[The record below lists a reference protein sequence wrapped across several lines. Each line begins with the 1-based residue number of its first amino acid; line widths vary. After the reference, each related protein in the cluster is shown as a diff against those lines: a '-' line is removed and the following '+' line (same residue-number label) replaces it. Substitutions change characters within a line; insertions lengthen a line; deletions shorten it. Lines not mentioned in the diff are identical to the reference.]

1 MNNLKNSVQL
11 IGNIG
16 MDPVIKNT
24 ETGKVMA
31 KFTIATNESY
41 KNQEGEKI
49 EDTQWH
55 NLIAWGKTVDIISNY
70 VKKGDKVAVGGKLSS
85 RAYDDKDGNKRYFTE
100 VVVNEIL
107 MLGNKKD

>member
-24 ETGKVMA
+24 ETGKVMV

-70 VKKGDKVAVGGKLSS
+70 IKKGDQVAVGGKLSS

-100 VVVNEIL
+100 IVVNEIL